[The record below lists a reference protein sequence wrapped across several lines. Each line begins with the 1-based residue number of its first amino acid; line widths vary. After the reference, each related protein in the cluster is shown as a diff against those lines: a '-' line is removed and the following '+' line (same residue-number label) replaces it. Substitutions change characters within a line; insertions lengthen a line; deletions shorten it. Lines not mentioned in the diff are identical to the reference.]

1 MKTIKESI
9 LGSTNSGKN
18 RIKKDLA
25 IKLAKQHI
33 NVKGYVKEKGDEII
47 RYDVYEQELKIGDL
61 VFHKGAFATCII
73 EVCIITEFPPIS
85 KKKNSFGYDVMLYN
99 PYHDQEVLGNILDLV
114 KMHDP
119 EKYIV

>member
-18 RIKKDLA
+18 RIKKDLV
-25 IKLAKQHI
+25 IKLAKQHN

-47 RYDVYEQELKIGDL
+47 RYDVYGQELKIGDL
-61 VFHKGAFATCII
+61 VFNKGAFATCII

-85 KKKNSFGYDVMLYN
+85 KNKNSFGYDVMLYN

>member
-9 LGSTNSGKN
+9 LSSTNSGKN
-18 RIKKDLA
+18 RALKDLA
-25 IKLAKQHI
+25 IKLAKQH
-33 NVKGYVKEKGDEII
+33 NNAKHVEKKGDEII
-47 RYDVYEQELKIGDL
+47 RYDVYGQELNIGDL

-73 EVCIITEFPPIS
+73 EACIITEFPPIS
-85 KKKNSFGYDVMLYN
+85 KNKNSFGYDVMLYN

-119 EKYIV
+119 EKYVK